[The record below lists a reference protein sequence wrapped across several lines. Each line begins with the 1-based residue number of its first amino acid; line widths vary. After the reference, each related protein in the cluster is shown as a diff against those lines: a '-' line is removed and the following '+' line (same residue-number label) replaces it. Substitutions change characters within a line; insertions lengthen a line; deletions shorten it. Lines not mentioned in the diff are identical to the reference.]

1 MTDRLDPMKEVAAGI
16 FVGGFTSSF
25 YTPLRDS
32 DLIKAADSNK
42 NCGTADCGNCKK
54 GCGTQ
59 PK

>member
-1 MTDRLDPMKEVAAGI
+1 MSDRLDPMKEIAAGSLSE
-16 FVGGFTSSF
+16 VL
-25 YTPLRDS
+25 LRPFHSLYADS
-32 DLIKAADSNK
+32 DTYKAADSNK